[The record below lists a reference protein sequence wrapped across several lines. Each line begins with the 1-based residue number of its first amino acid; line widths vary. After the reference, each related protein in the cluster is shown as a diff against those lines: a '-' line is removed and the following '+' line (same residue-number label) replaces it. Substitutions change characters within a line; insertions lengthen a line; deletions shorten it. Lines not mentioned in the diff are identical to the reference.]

1 MNNPSA
7 IMAAQVA
14 RLADLLPEEL
24 LLSLATA
31 IEQVKPDDWAYA
43 RAQVVKAIPQPEFR
57 AEVSRLF
64 QVWQTRAPAVS
75 PQSAALAL
83 LAAANVEETRRCR
96 EAVDLVWTGPDS
108 HVIPLRRT
116 DQALLQLIN
125 ESTTRLTII
134 SFAVYKAEAIAQA
147 ILQAAKRRVDI
158 AICLETPDAS
168 EGKIAFDT
176 LHALG
181 DEVVQH
187 ARIYVWP
194 LDQRPQSFTGKHGS
208 LHAKVAV
215 ADGKTLLISS
225 ANLTEYTMTLNMELG
240 VLIRGGELPSRIEEH
255 FGRLMESGTLR
266 QIASIL

>member
-1 MNNPSA
+1 MNNPLA
-7 IMAAQVA
+7 IMAVEVA

-24 LLSLATA
+24 LYSLAAA
-31 IEQVKPDDWAYA
+31 IEQVKLDDWAYA
-43 RAQVVKAIPQPEFR
+43 RAQVVKAIPQPEFK
-57 AEVSRLF
+57 AEVSRLL
-64 QVWQTRAPAVS
+64 QVWQTRAPNVS
-75 PQSAALAL
+75 PQSVALAL
-83 LAAANVEETRRCR
+83 LAAANVGESHRCL
-96 EAVDLVWTGPDS
+96 ESIDLVWTGPDS

-125 ESTTRLTII
+125 EAATRLTII

-147 ILQAAKRRVDI
+147 ILQAAQRGVDI
-158 AICLETPDAS
+158 AICLETPNAS

-194 LDQRPQSFTGKHGS
+194 LDQRPQSSTGKHGS

-215 ADGKTLLISS
+215 ADGETLLISS
-225 ANLTEYTMTLNMELG
+225 ANLTEYAMTLNMELG
-240 VLIRGGELPSRIEEH
+240 VLIRGGELPARVEQH
-255 FGRLMESGTLR
+255 FERLIQTGVLR
-266 QIASIL
+266 RV

>member
-1 MNNPSA
+1 MNNQSVT
-7 IMAAQVA
+7 IAAEAA

-24 LLSLATA
+24 LYSLAAA
-31 IEQVKPDDWAYA
+31 IEQVKLDNWAYA
-43 RAQVVKAIPQPEFR
+43 RAQVVKAIPQPEFK
-57 AEVSRLF
+57 AEVSRLL
-64 QVWQTRAPAVS
+64 QVWQTQAPEVS
-75 PQSAALAL
+75 PQSVALAL
-83 LAAANVEETRRCR
+83 LAAANMEATHRCNETI
-96 EAVDLVWTGPDS
+96 DLVWTGPDS

-147 ILQAAKRRVDI
+147 ILQAAKRRADI
-158 AICLETPDAS
+158 AICLETSNAS

-181 DEVVQH
+181 NEVVQR

-194 LDQRPQSFTGKHGS
+194 LDQRPRSLTGKHGS

-225 ANLTEYTMTLNMELG
+225 ANLTEYAMTLNMELG
-240 VLIRGGELPSRIEEH
+240 VLIHGGELPSRIQQH
-255 FGRLMESGTLR
+255 FERLIETRILR
-266 QIASIL
+266 PV

>member
-1 MNNPSA
+1 MDEQSA
-7 IMAAQVA
+7 TIASEVA

-31 IEQVKPDDWAYA
+31 IEQVKLDNWAYT

-57 AEVSRLF
+57 AEVGRLL
-64 QVWQTRAPAVS
+64 QVWQTQAPEVS
-75 PQSAALAL
+75 PQSVALAL
-83 LAAANVEETRRCR
+83 LAAAKVEESHRCN
-96 EAVDLVWTGPDS
+96 ETIDIVWTGPDS

-125 ESTTRLTII
+125 ESTTRLIII

-147 ILQAAKRRVDI
+147 ILQAAQRGVDI

-194 LDQRPQSFTGKHGS
+194 LEQRPQSSTGKHGS

-215 ADGKTLLISS
+215 ADGKALLISS
-225 ANLTEYTMTLNMELG
+225 ANLTEYAMTLNMEMGIL
-240 VLIRGGELPSRIEEH
+240 VRGGELPWRVEKHFLQLIEMGVLE
-255 FGRLMESGTLR
+255 R
-266 QIASIL
+266 QV